1 VFSKPRTAGKRIVGG
16 MNTPFHRIREVE
28 PAIGAVRDGARAM
41 APWLIGI
48 APLGFAIGVSTA
60 RADVPAC
67 AGWLAGPL
75 IFSASGQAVT
85 IQLLDRHAA
94 AVVVITGGLAV
105 NLRLVLYSAAM
116 ARHWRARPAWWNALA
131 ACTLVDP
138 SAAVALAGYERSN
151 DPAYGDAHYVGA
163 AATLAIAWLA
173 SIALGATFGAALPR
187 GLRLELVIPLYLV
200 GQLVRRTSD
209 ATAKHAATVA
219 VVLALIGAAAPLHL
233 GTLIAITGGTLVA
246 ITTGDRTR

>member
-138 SAAVALAGYERSN
+138 SAAVALAGYERSD